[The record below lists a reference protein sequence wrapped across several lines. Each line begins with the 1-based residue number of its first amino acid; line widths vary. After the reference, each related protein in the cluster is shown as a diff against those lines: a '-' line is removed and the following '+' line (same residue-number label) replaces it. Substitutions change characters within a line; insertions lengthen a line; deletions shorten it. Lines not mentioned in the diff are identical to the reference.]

1 MEVDDEHSVET
12 KQYQVLSPI
21 NHVLHRPD
29 MYIGSLQNE
38 LVCRFITNNSNA
50 LEEVSTTV
58 CKGFLKIVDEVVSN
72 AQDYQAT
79 DPTTSLITLSVN
91 PENGWIKVYNN
102 GKRTVSTK
110 PFNNSGKSIAQTVF
124 GVLLSGSN
132 FNDDQKRKWVGKNGL
147 GVKLTNIYSKE
158 FVVNL
163 GDPETQENHVIRF
176 SGNMK
181 DCDPPKVKK
190 YAKKSAFTEV
200 FFLPEYQRF
209 GISLPLSE
217 DLCKLLKGRMQD
229 LAITT
234 SKKVVVK
241 FNEEEIAYSDLKSY
255 AQMLGGNL
263 LCNDTTKGENDTE
276 LQVCIV
282 TESEKPHIAAFVNGG
297 RCTGTI
303 VNFVVSKIADLFSKK
318 FPNATKL
325 TNIIK
330 DNIGI
335 IIKATID
342 NPDYTSQYKD
352 VLTTP
357 ASKFGFDYTISP
369 TLSKKLL
376 SSNLVKV
383 IEQSIEKKD
392 DKGATKA
399 IRNKTGSISDYE
411 KATKLGGKNPCTLWI
426 TEGKSAKALVVAG
439 FSVIGRENNGVYPLR
454 GKPLNVHDKSL
465 KDTLT
470 NKEWLDL
477 IHILNLDPT
486 KTYDS
491 SSIAKLPYKHLAI
504 VTDQDDDGSHILGL
518 VLTFFQKFFK
528 SLIHQHP
535 SFLLRFV
542 TPIVKVKEVPRS
554 PYIHFF
560 SLQAFKKWSE
570 THKCS
575 EANYYKGLGTSSAA
589 EAKEYFSASKKHTVK
604 LLFKDDGCHQIL
616 SESFGDSFADK
627 RKEMIQNINF
637 ESFVD
642 YEKEDINISNFCN
655 NELVH
660 FYYANITRTIPGMD
674 GLKPGQRKVL
684 FTLFNDKKPIKYKV
698 AELAAYT
705 TGFAKYHHGEASL
718 QETIAHMTQQYC
730 GANQIRY
737 LKALSQSGT
746 RHDDR
751 KVHAQPRYMNTQIE
765 EITRLIFVDG
775 EDAVLQYN
783 EEDGKQVEPK
793 CYAGTIPMILING
806 TKGIG
811 TGYSTEFPTYGVNDV
826 IERCT
831 ALCDGKTYD
840 ISLSPKTEGFKGSI
854 EKDGNSYIYR
864 GVVEEY
870 GTWKDGSKSGKIL
883 RITELPPQMWTNNL
897 KESIEKY
904 DWVHEVVTY
913 TKDDDV
919 DLRVHVIDENIE
931 KRKNEVQKMITK
943 KVSMNNMNMFDYNGI
958 LKHYNSP
965 EEVLEDHA
973 KFKLKICEKRLK
985 WMIEE
990 KNKEMNLA
998 LAKHKYIQLVLSYK
1012 IKVMGV
1018 KRDNLKEQIKDNGL
1032 EEFTAELTKMLL
1044 TSLTEEESQRLEKV
1058 YEYLKKEIEDL
1069 LKLTPNDLWMRDL
1082 VNLKEFLYPLKRN
1095 ENPNSS
1101 KNDASKNDGKRAKLE
1116 GEFHPPVGH
1125 V

>member
-1 MEVDDEHSVET
+1 MSQMDVDDENPTET
-12 KQYQVLSPI
+12 KQYQVLTPI

-29 MYIGSLQNE
+29 MYIGSLESENIN
-38 LVCRFITNNSNA
+38 RFITSGTNA
-50 LEEVSTTV
+50 LEEVTTNT

-79 DPTTSLITLSVN
+79 DPTTNLISLSVN
-91 PENGWIKVYNN
+91 SENGWIKVYNN
-102 GKRTVSTK
+102 GKKTVSTK
-110 PFNNSGKSIAQTVF
+110 PFNDSGKSVAQTVF

-132 FNDDQKRKWVGKNGL
+132 FNDDQKRKWLGKNGL

-176 SGNMK
+176 SNNMK
-181 DCDPPKVKK
+181 YCDTPKVKK
-190 YAKKSAFTEV
+190 YTKKGAFTEV
-200 FFLPEYQRF
+200 FFLPEYERF
-209 GISLPLSE
+209 GITLPLSE

-234 SKKVVVK
+234 HKKVVVK

-255 AQMLGGNL
+255 AQMLGGTL
-263 LCNDTTKGENDTE
+263 LSNDTFTGENETE

-282 TESEKPHIAAFVNGG
+282 TDTPTPHTAAFVNGG

-303 VNFVVSKIADLFSKK
+303 VNLVTSKIAEVFSKK

-325 TNIIK
+325 SNIIK
-330 DNIGI
+330 ENLGI
-335 IIKATID
+335 IVKATVY
-342 NPDYTSQYKD
+342 NPTYSSQSKD

-357 ASKFGFDYTISP
+357 ASKFGFDYTVSP
-369 TLSKKLL
+369 TLHKKLL
-376 SSNLVKV
+376 NSTLVKV
-383 IEQSIEKKD
+383 IEQFIEKKD

-399 IRNKTGSISDYE
+399 IRSKTGSITDYE

-439 FSVIGRENNGVYPLR
+439 FSVIGREYNGVYPLR
-454 GKPLNVHDKSL
+454 GKPLNVHDKPL
-465 KDTLT
+465 KDALS

-491 SSIAKLPYKHLAI
+491 ASISKLPYKHLAI

-535 SFLLRFV
+535 KFLLRFV
-542 TPIVKVKEVPRS
+542 TPIVKVKEMPRS
-554 PYIHFF
+554 PYLNFF

-575 EANYYKGLGTSSAA
+575 EANYYKGLGTSSAG
-589 EAKEYFSASKKHTVK
+589 EAKEYFSDSKKHTVS
-604 LLFKDDGCHQIL
+604 LLFEDEKCHTIL
-616 SESFGDSFADK
+616 SESFGDSYADK
-627 RKEMIQNINF
+627 RKEMIQNIDF
-637 ESFVD
+637 ESFVN
-642 YEKEDINISNFCN
+642 YEKNNVAVSNFCE

-684 FTLFNDKKPIKYKV
+684 YTLFNDKKPTKYKV

-765 EITRLIFVDG
+765 EITRLIFV
-775 EDAVLQYN
+775 EDEDSVLKYN
-783 EEDGKQVEPK
+783 NEDGKIVEPK

-806 TKGIG
+806 AKGIG

-826 IERCT
+826 IERCI
-831 ALCDGKTYD
+831 AHCSEKPYEIDL
-840 ISLSPKTEGFKGSI
+840 IPKTEGFKGSI
-854 EKDGNSYIYR
+854 EKDGNSYIYK
-864 GVVEEY
+864 GIVEEY
-870 GTWKDGSKSGKIL
+870 STWKEGTKSGNIL
-883 RITELPPQMWTNNL
+883 RITELPPQIWTNNL

-913 TKDDDV
+913 TKDDEV
-919 DLRVHVIDENIE
+919 DLRVYVLDENIE
-931 KRKNEVQKMITK
+931 KRKNEIQKMITK
-943 KVSMNNMNMFDYNGI
+943 KVSMNNMNMFDSNGI
-958 LKHYNSP
+958 LKHYTSP
-965 EEVLEDHA
+965 EEVLIDHA
-973 KFKLKICEKRLK
+973 NFKLYICKKRLE

-998 LAKHKYIQLVLSYK
+998 LAKHKYIQLVLSYQ

-1018 KRDNLKEQIKDNGL
+1018 KRDILKEQIKDNGL
-1032 EEFTAELTKMLL
+1032 EEFTGELTKMLL

-1058 YEYLKKEIEDL
+1058 YEDLKKEIEEL
-1069 LKLTPNDLWMRDL
+1069 SKLTPNNLWMKDL
-1082 VNLKEFLYPLKRN
+1082 VKLKEFLNPLKRS
-1095 ENPNSS
+1095 EHPISS
-1101 KNDASKNDGKRAKLE
+1101 KSDGKRAKFE
-1116 GEFHPPVGH
+1116 GGFHPPVGH